1 MNTSYLKTFIE
12 VINMKNISRAA
23 EKLFITQPAVSKQL
37 QILEKDFAS
46 VLVKK
51 NGREIIPTDEGYL
64 LYKYAI
70 NLLNEENKIYS
81 NLRNE
86 KNKLAG
92 ELCIYTSSLPADYYI
107 HDLIIGFSEIYPE
120 VTYNIKKVDS
130 KEVYS
135 FIEEGLTSFGFT
147 GTPYKNKK
155 IKTICIAEDEVII
168 IASQQKYNKLKNQK
182 VDIDMLLKEDFII
195 REKGSATLQ
204 TFVNYLNKKN
214 IKIEDLKVKIQAEDN
229 ELIKIFVKNNMGLAV
244 MSKISVEREI
254 NDKQIYPISVEELEI
269 KRKLFYVYH
278 EDRYFSRLEETFKE
292 YIINKFIP
300 SSDM

>member
-12 VINMKNISRAA
+12 VINMRNISRAA

-37 QILEKDFAS
+37 QILEKDFGA

-51 NGREIIPTDEGYL
+51 NGRELIPTEEGTM

-81 NLRNE
+81 KLRNDE
-86 KNKLAG
+86 DILEG

-107 HDLIIGFSEIYPE
+107 HDLIIGFSEIYPK

-135 FIEEGLTSFGFT
+135 FIEDGLTSFGFT

-155 IKTICIAEDEVII
+155 IKNICIAEDEVII
-168 IASQQKYNKLKNQK
+168 IASKQKYKELANKK
-182 VDIDMLLKEDFII
+182 VDIDILMKEDFIL

-204 TFVNYLNKKN
+204 TFENYLNKKN
-214 IKIEDLKVKIQAEDN
+214 IKIENLKVKIQAENN
-229 ELIKIFVKNNMGLAV
+229 ELIKIFVKNNMGIAV
-244 MSKISVEREI
+244 MSRISVQREI
-254 NDKQIYPISVEELEI
+254 NEEKIYPINVDELEL

-278 EDRYFSRLEETFKE
+278 EDRYFSNLEEKFKE
-292 YIINKFIP
+292 YITNKFIP
-300 SSDM
+300 N

>member
-12 VINMKNISRAA
+12 VINLRNISRAA

-37 QILEKDFAS
+37 QILEKDFGS

-70 NLLNEENKIYS
+70 SILNEENKIYS
-81 NLRNE
+81 KLRNE
-86 KNKLAG
+86 ENKLAG
-92 ELCIYTSSLPADYYI
+92 ELFIYTSSLPADYYI
-107 HDLIIGFSEIYPE
+107 HDLIIGFSKIYPE
-120 VTYNIKKVDS
+120 VTYNIKKVDT
-130 KEVYS
+130 KDVYS
-135 FIEEGLTSFGFT
+135 FIEDGLTSFGFT

-168 IASQQKYNKLKNQK
+168 IASKQRYDELKNKK
-182 VDIDMLLKEDFII
+182 VDIDMLKKEDFVI

-204 TFVNYLNKKN
+204 TFVNFLNNKN
-214 IKIEDLKVKIQAEDN
+214 IKLEDLKVRIQAEDN
-229 ELIKIFVKNNMGLAV
+229 ELIKIFVKNNMGVAV
-244 MSKISVEREI
+244 MSEISVEKEI
-254 NDKQIYPISVEELEI
+254 KEGYVYPIKVEGLEL

-278 EDRYFSRLEETFKE
+278 EDRYFSKLEEAFKE
-292 YIINKFIP
+292 YIINKFI
-300 SSDM
+300 SSQDM